1 MMLFMTI
8 VFLGAVVL
16 GILFLIP
23 GFTFP
28 IKDRQ
33 GHNVSRSIASL
44 EKVNLGGQEQW
55 ILIRSI
61 DITKPVILFLHGGPG
76 TSNMCLLRKYT
87 DELEKHFI
95 VVTWDQRGAGKSYQA
110 INPHSSMTIDRF
122 VLDTGELTQLLC
134 HRFDQKK
141 IFLVG
146 HSWGSLIGILS
157 IQKYPDSYHAYIG
170 TGQIVNMQENEQISY
185 DWTLAQATKAKDNQA
200 IRTLT
205 EIGNPPYAG
214 DGQKKMMT
222 QRRLLGKYGGELYGS
237 QKGAFPL
244 IFSSLISATEYTLLD
259 KVNFFK
265 GIFASNHLLWQKLL
279 TINLK
284 KQELSFKV
292 PIYFALGK
300 HDYEVPSVI
309 AEQYFEMIEAP
320 KKELI
325 WFENSAHLANIEEN
339 EKFNNLLI
347 DRVLPTISKSIDRPI
362 YVKGEDGK

>member
-1 MMLFMTI
+1 MMLFFTI
-8 VFLGAVVL
+8 VFWGAIVL

-33 GHNVSRSIASL
+33 GHDVSRSIATL

-55 ILIRSI
+55 ILIRGM

-76 TSNMCLLRKYT
+76 TANMCLLRKYT
-87 DELEKHFI
+87 GELEKHFI

-110 INPHSSMTIDRF
+110 INPHSAITIDQF

-134 HRFDQKK
+134 HRFNQKK

-157 IQKYPDSYHAYIG
+157 IQKYPDLYHAYIG

-185 DWTLAQATKAKDNQA
+185 DWTLAQAIKAEEKQA

-205 EIGNPPYAG
+205 EIGKPPYTG
-214 DGQKKMMT
+214 DGQKELMT

-237 QKGAFPL
+237 SNGAFPL
-244 IFSSLISATEYTLLD
+244 IFSNLICATEYTLLD

-265 GIFASNHLLWQKLL
+265 GIFASNHLLWQELL
-279 TINLK
+279 NINLN
-284 KQELSFKV
+284 KQGLSFKV
-292 PIYFALGK
+292 PIYFALGR
-300 HDYEVPSVI
+300 HDYEVPSI
-309 AEQYFEMIEAP
+309 LAEQYFKMIEAP

-339 EKFNNLLI
+339 EKFNDLLI
-347 DRVLPTISKSIDRPI
+347 NNILPTIARL
-362 YVKGEDGK
+362 

>member
-1 MMLFMTI
+1 MMLFLTI
-8 VFLGAVVL
+8 VLLGAIVL
-16 GILFLIP
+16 GLLFLIP

-28 IKDRQ
+28 IKDKQ

-55 ILIRSI
+55 ILIRGV

-76 TSNMCLLRKYT
+76 TANMCLLRKYT
-87 DELEKHFI
+87 GELEKHFI

-110 INPHSSMTIDRF
+110 INPHSAMTIDRF

-134 HRFDQKK
+134 HRFNRQK

-157 IQKYPDSYHAYIG
+157 IQKYPDSYYAYIG

-185 DWTLAQATKAKDNQA
+185 DWTLAQAIKAEDKQA
-200 IRTLT
+200 VRTLT
-205 EIGNPPYAG
+205 KIGKPPYTG
-214 DGQKKMMT
+214 DGQKELMT
-222 QRRLLGKYGGELYGS
+222 QRRLLGKYGGELYGNS
-237 QKGAFPL
+237 NGAFPL
-244 IFSSLISATEYTLLD
+244 IFSNLISATEYTLLD

-265 GIFASNHLLWQKLL
+265 GIFGSNHLLWQELL

-284 KQELSFKV
+284 KQVLSFEV
-292 PIYFALGK
+292 PIYFALGR
-300 HDYEVPSVI
+300 HDYEAPSI
-309 AEQYFEMIEAP
+309 LAEQYFNIIEAP
-320 KKELI
+320 KKEII

-339 EKFNNLLI
+339 EKFDDLLI
-347 DRVLPTISKSIDRPI
+347 NRILPTIAL
-362 YVKGEDGK
+362 V

>member
-1 MMLFMTI
+1 MLFLTI
-8 VFLGAVVL
+8 VLSGAIVL

-23 GFTFP
+23 GFTLA

-33 GHNVSRSIASL
+33 GHDIPGIIAAL

-55 ILIRSI
+55 ILIRGV

-110 INPHSSMTIDRF
+110 INPHSAMTIDRF

-134 HRFDQKK
+134 HRFNQKK

-146 HSWGSLIGILS
+146 NSWGSLIGVLS

-185 DWTLAQATKAKDNQA
+185 DWTLAQAIKAEDKQA
-200 IRTLT
+200 IQTLT

-214 DGQKKMMT
+214 DGQKELIT

-237 QKGAFPL
+237 SNGAFPL
-244 IFSSLISATEYTLLD
+244 IFISLICATEYTLLD

-265 GIFASNHLLWQKLL
+265 GIFASNHLLSQELL

-300 HDYEVPSVI
+300 HDYEVPSI
-309 AEQYFEMIEAP
+309 LAEQYFKMIEAP

-347 DRVLPTISKSIDRPI
+347 NNILPTIAIL
-362 YVKGEDGK
+362 